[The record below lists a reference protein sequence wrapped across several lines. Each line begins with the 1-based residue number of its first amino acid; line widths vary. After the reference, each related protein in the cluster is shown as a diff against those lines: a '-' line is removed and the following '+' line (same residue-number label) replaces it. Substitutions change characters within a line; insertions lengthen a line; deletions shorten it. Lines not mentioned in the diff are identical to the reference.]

1 MKKMSWKRNMI
12 VMSLL
17 LVIVLFPQT
26 VHSAQKKQSG
36 SKGNI
41 SYSVKNGTLTISG
54 TGAVPSG
61 MKFKNAKSIKKV
73 IVKKGIT
80 SLSGYAFYLLEQ
92 VEEIEIA
99 DTVRKIGESALP
111 SSKKLKKVTMP
122 GTFQFQYDRDYLDPD
137 YYSDSIIA
145 DKRAQIDTICFNS
158 PLSLETISRVKSKNL
173 IVSKKDKKYKSIKGV
188 IYSKD
193 GKSLVRVPG
202 YRKSLTVEE
211 GCEEFCTQAVEYAES
226 FGIWDGDS
234 DEELICKELEKIV
247 LPASLRSI
255 NTKKYKADCTTISRV
270 KQIEVKSKQLADKE
284 ILLLLDSFSRL
295 KTKSFLEQ
303 FDHISYQDGM
313 YINTKDASLLIYE
326 GDAEEISISDQIKKI
341 EAKAFSYSD
350 LKRVVIPDSVTQIG
364 EGVFRSCSELQEVR
378 LPETM
383 TEIPKKMF
391 YKCSSLKEVTLPDNV
406 TIIGEDAFGE
416 TKVQPSILL
425 QGKIEEIQSGAFYG
439 LDWKTFELPET
450 VKKVQG
456 SAFSMA
462 TLKRVTICG
471 DTSQIS
477 PWAFSR
483 QGESEPTLIFLK
495 GIEHWQTNVELD
507 YWGDE
512 DLLFHWQKVA
522 GVAGWQIQVS
532 KDKAFRKKKTYYVK
546 KGTTKMKTADRTWK
560 IYVRIRPW
568 KTVDGKRCYGKWVT
582 DGTNNYKFIT

>member
-1 MKKMSWKRNMI
+1 MKKMSWKLNMI
-12 VMSLL
+12 VLSLL

-41 SYSVKNGTLTISG
+41 SYSVKNGTLIVSG

-61 MKFKNAKSIKKV
+61 MKFKNSKNIKKV

-80 SLSGYAFYLLEQ
+80 SLSVYAFDSLKQ

-99 DTVRKIGESALP
+99 DTVRKIGENALP
-111 SSKKLKKVTMP
+111 VSRNLKKITMP
-122 GTFQFQYDRDYLDPD
+122 GTFQYLPDEDSDYR
-137 YYSDSIIA
+137 SNSIIA
-145 DKRAQIDTICFNS
+145 DKRAQIDTIVFNTS
-158 PLSLETISRVKSKNL
+158 LSLKTLSYVKGRNL

-202 YRKSLTVEE
+202 YRESLTVEE
-211 GCEEFCTQAVEYAES
+211 GCEEFCIQAVEYATS
-226 FGIWDGDS
+226 FWIVDDDS
-234 DEELICKELEKIV
+234 EEELICQELKKIV
-247 LPASLRSI
+247 LPASIRSV
-255 NTKKYKADCTTISRV
+255 NTKKYKAEYDEISRV
-270 KQIEVKSKQLADKE
+270 KEIEVKSKQLADKD
-284 ILLLLDSFSRL
+284 ILLLLEEFPKLEENR
-295 KTKSFLEQ
+295 FWEQ
-303 FDHISYQDGM
+303 FDYISHQDGM
-313 YINTKDASLLIYE
+313 YINTKDASLIIYE
-326 GDAEEISISDQIKKI
+326 GNAEELSISDQIRKI

-364 EGVFRSCSELQEVR
+364 EGVFRSCTKLQEVR

-383 TEIPKKMF
+383 TKIPKKMF
-391 YKCSSLKEVTLPDNV
+391 YKCTSLKEVTLPDNV

-425 QGKIEEIQSGAFYG
+425 QGKIEEIQSGAFEG
-439 LDWKTFELPET
+439 VDWKTFELPET

-462 TLKRVTICG
+462 ALKRVTICG

-522 GVAGWQIQVS
+522 GVDGWQIQVS